1 MPAFQPAAMPDCR
14 WADLAAVFERGE
26 ARLEFVEFGARP
38 REYLGLRVE
47 LLASDE
53 FESRELLRQQR
64 LEVLLQVRGR
74 RRLHQRGEALLQI
87 VQERSLVHESVI
99 GGVAG
104 EVLSTAE
111 SSLAARS
118 GALLRARAVA
128 HRNSALSTRIRRG
141 MHRFEAVW
149 ALQQLARMLR

>member
-1 MPAFQPAAMPDCR
+1 MPAFQPAAVPDCR
-14 WADLAAVFERGE
+14 GVDLAPVFERGE
-26 ARLEFVEFGARP
+26 ARLEFVKLGARP
-38 REYLGLRVE
+38 REHLGLRVE

-74 RRLHQRGEALLQI
+74 RRLHKRREALLQI

-104 EVLSTAE
+104 EVFSTPE
-111 SSLAARS
+111 GSLAARS
-118 GALLRARAVA
+118 GALLRARAAA
-128 HRNSALSTRIRRG
+128 HRNSARSMRFPRE
-141 MHRFEAVW
+141 MHRFEAVL